1 MHFACCIQLLLSHL
15 NNVSVALEKDQKQQ
29 KGTEN
34 LDQIHFIRIRNQCVR
49 VTSQKI
55 DLTAG

>member
-15 NNVSVALEKDQKQQ
+15 SNVSVALEKDQKQQ

>member
-1 MHFACCIQLLLSHL
+1 MHFACCIQLLLFHL